1 MVLIVIARKMVGNQ
15 EVKKIK
21 MAKVIFR
28 KNYYTYI
35 VHSLHMSFTKF
46 LK

>member
-15 EVKKIK
+15 EMKKIK

-28 KNYYTYI
+28 KNT
-35 VHSLHMSFTKF
+35 TPT
-46 LK
+46 